1 MVLILISCTKEIRL
15 FLSLILMMY
24 MVDIYVII
32 SYMINLSFFLRSLKK
47 RLEKEAFGLYLSIK
61 QFIFLPIDI
70 DKIIWYVMMA
80 DVLCLNKLGFCLFFG
95 I

>member
-1 MVLILISCTKEIRL
+1 
-15 FLSLILMMY
+15 
-24 MVDIYVII
+24 
-32 SYMINLSFFLRSLKK
+32 MINLSFFSPKF
-47 RLEKEAFGLYLSIK
+47 KEAFGKRSVW
-61 QFIFLPIDI
+61 FILIDLAIYFLPIDI